1 LYCQANQIE
10 KRIMQT
16 GSTDRRR
23 AEKQANHFYERFRPF
38 FADRVRF
45 LINHPG
51 IMALTLGTAGVWIFF
66 GLWFKVF
73 GMSPRH
79 TLIVAAVMGDA
90 AAGPLTVL
98 IGAAE
103 TLMALWILSGISPR
117 FCAALQSIAISTM
130 NALELSLAR
139 ELLLAPILMVCANI
153 IFLIVVWYC
162 ALKVAHTQSMT

>member
-1 LYCQANQIE
+1 MAKKE
-10 KRIMQT
+10 
-16 GSTDRRR
+16 G
-23 AEKQANHFYERFRPF
+23 NHFRERFRAL
-38 FADRVRF
+38 FANRTRF
-45 LINHPG
+45 WTNHPV
-51 IMALTLGTAGVWIFF
+51 ITALTFLTAAVWLLF

-103 TLMALWILSGISPR
+103 TFMALWIVSGISPR
-117 FCAALQSIAISTM
+117 VCAALQSLAIVSM

-139 ELLLAPILMVCANI
+139 ELLLAPILMVCANT
-153 IFLIVVWYC
+153 IFLTIVWYC
-162 ALKVAHTQSMT
+162 ALKVSSTESVT